1 MNLNLNLTHQ
11 QIISILGGVKAVS
24 RLTGVSVQAVNKWK
38 LQNSIPTDKL
48 MMLASLIEKKSHG
61 LVTRQD
67 MFPKSFMWIWTDTL
81 PKNNSFGVQE
91 DSDGYP

>member
-1 MNLNLNLTHQ
+1 MNLNLTHQ
-11 QIISILGGVKAVS
+11 QMIGLLGGVKAVS
-24 RLTGVSVQAVNKWK
+24 RKTSVSVQAVNKWK
-38 LQNSIPTDKL
+38 LQDAIPIDKL
-48 MMLASLIEKKSHG
+48 MMLAALIEKESHG

-67 MFPKSFMWIWTDTL
+67 MFPKSWMWVWPEIV